1 MKRILIIED
10 DLDMAEIV
18 KLHLEELEYEVD
30 IIADGEAGLKRAL
43 EQSYDLLI
51 LDLMLPGFNGLQ
63 ICKKV
68 RETNSDTSIIMLT
81 RKSTDVDKVLGLE
94 LGADDYLTKPFSIL
108 ELVARV
114 KAHLRRVDNNSRKT
128 TEQVQESI
136 SIGDLVI
143 DPEKRRV
150 LLKGEVLALTAT
162 EFELLTFLAVKPG
175 RPFSRS
181 ELLEAIWE
189 YNTSAYENTV
199 STHINRLRGKIEDD
213 PASPSYI
220 LTVWGVGYRFA
231 EPHELSKAA

>member
-10 DLDMAEIV
+10 DQDMAEIV

-30 IIADGEAGLKRAL
+30 IIADGEVGLRQAL
-43 EQSYDLLI
+43 AEPYDLLI

-114 KAHLRRVDNNSRKT
+114 KAHLRRSDNNSKRAEPELEAIT
-128 TEQVQESI
+128 
-136 SIGDLVI
+136 IGDLHI
-143 DPEKRRV
+143 DLEKRKV
-150 LLKGEVLALTAT
+150 LLRGEILALTAT
-162 EFELLTFLAVKPG
+162 EFELLSFLALKPG

-199 STHINRLRGKIEDD
+199 STHINRLRGKIEQD
-213 PASPSYI
+213 PANPTYI

-231 EPHELSKAA
+231 EPHELTEAA